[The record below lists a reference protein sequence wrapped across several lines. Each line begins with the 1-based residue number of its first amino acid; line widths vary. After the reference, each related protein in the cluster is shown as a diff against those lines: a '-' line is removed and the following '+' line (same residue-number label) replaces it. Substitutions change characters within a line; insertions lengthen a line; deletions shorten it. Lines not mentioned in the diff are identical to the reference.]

1 MLRPP
6 PARANLRRMDPTAP
20 IASPPD
26 VTVAAAIAFAQA
38 LAKQTPTGHAYKSTM
53 QGAAPTSLWV
63 IQ

>member
-1 MLRPP
+1 
-6 PARANLRRMDPTAP
+6 MDPTAP
-20 IASPPD
+20 IAGPPD